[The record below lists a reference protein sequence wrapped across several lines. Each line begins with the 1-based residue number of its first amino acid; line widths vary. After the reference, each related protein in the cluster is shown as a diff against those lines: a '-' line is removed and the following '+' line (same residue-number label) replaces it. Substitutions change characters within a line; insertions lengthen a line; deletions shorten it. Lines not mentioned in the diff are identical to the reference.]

1 MEYKVFKTNNMA
13 YYLAIQDYDFFK
25 FTKTIRNFLQC
36 IKLIFAEVSLTSITK
51 D

>member
-1 MEYKVFKTNNMA
+1 MEYKAFKTNNMA
-13 YYLAIQDYDFFK
+13 YYFATQDYDFFK
-25 FTKTIRNFLQC
+25 FTKTITNFLQY